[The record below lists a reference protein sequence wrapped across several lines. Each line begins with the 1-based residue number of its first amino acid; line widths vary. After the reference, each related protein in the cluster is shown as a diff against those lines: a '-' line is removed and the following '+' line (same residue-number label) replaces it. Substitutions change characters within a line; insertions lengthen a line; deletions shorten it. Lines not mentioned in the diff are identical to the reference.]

1 MSEIRKR
8 IRAFRKVF
16 LDTAPI
22 IYFVEK
28 HPDYGAAVD
37 AVFELIDDGRISAV
51 VSPVTLAECLVHPVK
66 YGLTDLYEGFQR
78 IILNGRNTFF
88 SSIDE
93 HIAEEAARLRAVH
106 GITLVDALQV
116 ATALTN
122 GCDGFVTND
131 IRLKKVSDIEVI
143 VIKELK
149 ALP

>member
-1 MSEIRKR
+1 MNAIRKR
-8 IRAFRKVF
+8 LRAFRKVF

-37 AVFELIDDGRISAV
+37 TLFELIDEGRISAV
-51 VSPVTLAECLVHPVK
+51 VSPVTLAECLVHPAK
-66 YGLTDLYEGFQR
+66 YGLTDLYEGFRR
-78 IILNGRNTFF
+78 IILNGRNTSF

-93 HIAEEAARLRAVH
+93 HIAEKAAGLRAVH

-131 IRLKKVSDIEVI
+131 IKLKKVSAIEVI
-143 VIKELK
+143 IIGELK